1 MKRTMTRTITTKRKK
16 MLKANSNIVIRM
28 ETDIGEPIDFHHQN
42 THPVSS
48 PEEQQ
53 QHHQYQVPNEEFY
66 MQPPPQMVYAPPPNP
81 PITGGGFDLTQLNKT
96 TYIVVAV
103 AFILGFF
110 IGTAGKTQPILLR
123 YS

>member
-1 MKRTMTRTITTKRKK
+1 
-16 MLKANSNIVIRM
+16 M
-28 ETDIGEPIDFHHQN
+28 ETDIGEPIDYHHQS

-53 QHHQYQVPNEEFY
+53 HQHHQYQVPNEEFY
-66 MQPPPQMVYAPPPNP
+66 MQPPPQMLYAPPPP
-81 PITGGGFDLTQLNKT
+81 SVQDHSTGGGGFDLTQLNKT